1 MLNLC
6 IFKPTTLLFI
16 MLYIFETEIP
26 NNKFLIIALK
36 KIYGINSK
44 TSLKLLKS
52 LGIAKNFKT
61 SNLSKEQVSQLIKI
75 IENSNLLI
83 TNELKKF
90 QSVLLRNLIE
100 IKSIKGLRRLR
111 GLPVRGQRTHTNGKS
126 AKKQKRF

>member
-1 MLNLC
+1 
-6 IFKPTTLLFI
+6 
-16 MLYIFETEIP
+16 MLYIFETEIS
-26 NNKFLIIALK
+26 NNKFLLISLQ
-36 KIYGINSK
+36 KIYGISGK

-61 SNLSKEQVSQLIKI
+61 SNLSREQTSQLIKI

-126 AKKQKRF
+126 AKTQKRF

>member
-1 MLNLC
+1 
-6 IFKPTTLLFI
+6 

-52 LGIAKNFKT
+52 LGIARNFKT